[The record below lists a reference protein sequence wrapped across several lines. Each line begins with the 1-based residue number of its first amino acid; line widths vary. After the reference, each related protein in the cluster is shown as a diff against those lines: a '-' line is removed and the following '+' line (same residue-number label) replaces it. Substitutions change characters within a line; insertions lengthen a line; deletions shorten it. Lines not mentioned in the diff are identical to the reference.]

1 MCVCVRERERES
13 VSQTT
18 FVNKS
23 LFPSNE
29 SKRTKPSLLVKL
41 ALYIIIVINDELLA
55 PQSEQTK
62 HKNCCQCVRR

>member
-1 MCVCVRERERES
+1 M
-13 VSQTT
+13 SQTT
-18 FVNKS
+18 FVNKA

-62 HKNCCQCVRR
+62 HKNCCQCIRR